1 MNIAVADD
9 RAANRGPI
17 VSNGPGGHPGGRP
30 SQVLALPSAPGA
42 DRARG
47 GAQSAAVVV
56 ALLARNSGPATLA
69 HVRQA
74 VIPAS

>member
-30 SQVLALPSAPGA
+30 SRDHGETGDAKQGLRPWMPM
-42 DRARG
+42 RRIR
-47 GAQSAAVVV
+47 SAA
-56 ALLARNSGPATLA
+56 LC
-69 HVRQA
+69 H
-74 VIPAS
+74 